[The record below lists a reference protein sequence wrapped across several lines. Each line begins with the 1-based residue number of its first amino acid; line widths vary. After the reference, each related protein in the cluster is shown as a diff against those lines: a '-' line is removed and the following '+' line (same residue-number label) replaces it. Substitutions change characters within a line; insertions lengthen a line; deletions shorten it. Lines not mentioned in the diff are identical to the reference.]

1 MGWVRDGSNSFSEG
15 PPIIAFVDGV
25 DTTKSITAVR
35 DRIKLNERKK
45 WALPAGLFWARIGTS
60 WHPLPRTELTQA
72 ITGTT
77 GKLKNYQLF
86 KVGDVLTIVE
96 PYLMLTVT
104 ALAVNGTV
112 IIDVNG
118 NKHTFTFLGTLG
130 STVQNAATEMAAFI
144 NASGILNRF
153 LRAVADGAAVHLFAR
168 DGVTCHTVT
177 LTGGTITRA
186 PSNGIM
192 TAQTPVGTISKFDE
206 VDPSLITLTASATN
220 PVPVGGKVGVYVD
233 EIGGLFPFTTDW
245 TIKPEQNLALVTGAK
260 GVYEQNLPYIDGEVK
275 LATPNITYAT
285 RF

>member
-1 MGWVRDGSNSFSEG
+1 MGWVREGDSYSEG
-15 PPIIAFVDGV
+15 LPIVAFVDGV
-25 DTTKSITAVR
+25 DTTMSITAVR

-45 WALPAGLFWARIGTS
+45 RALPAGMFFARIGTQ

-77 GKLKNYQLF
+77 GRLKHFQLF

-96 PYLMLTVT
+96 PYLLLTIS
-104 ALAVNGTV
+104 ALAVNATV
-112 IIDVNG
+112 VIDVNG

-130 STVQNAATEMAAFI
+130 STVQNAAAEMAAFI
-144 NASGILNRF
+144 NASGILSQF
-153 LRAVADGAAVHLFAR
+153 IRAVAVGSAVHLFSK
-168 DGVTCHTVT
+168 DGTTCYTVT

-192 TAQTPVGTISKFDE
+192 TAQTPVGTIAQFDE

-245 TIKPEQNLALVTGAK
+245 TLRPEQNLALVTGAK
-260 GVYEQNLPYIDGEVK
+260 GVYEQNLPYIDGQVK
-275 LATPNITYAT
+275 AATPNITYRT